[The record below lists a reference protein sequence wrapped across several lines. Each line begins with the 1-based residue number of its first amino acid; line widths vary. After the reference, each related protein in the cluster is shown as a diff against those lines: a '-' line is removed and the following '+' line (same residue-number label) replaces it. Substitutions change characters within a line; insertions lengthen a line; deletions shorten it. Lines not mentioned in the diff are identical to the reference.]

1 MSRTL
6 FKYTKAE
13 YIDSI
18 LRGGGM
24 LKLTAPSSFNDP
36 NDCYF
41 GISEENLARSY
52 RMLLNVAFIC
62 EYKNDPEYA
71 KNKTFKNAYELTKKS
86 VYVSHVYRENPA
98 INLIIKKYLEPRKE
112 LSDYFQ
118 KHKIQ
123 FDETYTK
130 IIDTLRERS
139 LIASLTKD
147 NLNMLMWSHY
157 ADSHK
162 GICVEYEF
170 DDENGLADV
179 VYSDEKN
186 NFDLYT
192 VMRYIIPAQYFG
204 VKTTNENDPKCV
216 NACYLPFL
224 RKTKVWSYE
233 HEVRMI
239 FSLNENSKIV
249 NYDGIWFYPNV
260 KVKSIFLGCKISK
273 ENKELVENKCKE
285 LNIPVHHLSVK
296 KGNNKLIIE
305 D

>member
-18 LRGGGM
+18 LRDGGM
-24 LKLTAPSSFNDP
+24 LKLTTPSSFNDP

-41 GISEENLARSY
+41 GVSEENLAKSY

-118 KHKIQ
+118 KYKIQ

-273 ENKELVENKCKE
+273 ENKELIENKCKE

-296 KGNNKLIIE
+296 KGNNELIIE